1 MATKLQ
7 TPTPAKG
14 VRFQLN
20 ANTFLRTGYTFNGW
34 STNYASSTSEFA
46 DKAYVTFDGDR
57 DLYALWKANNYQVK
71 FNANGGT
78 GSMGNQTFTYDQGQY
93 LAANAFG
100 RTGHDFNKWTA
111 NADGSGNQYG
121 NGVWVSNL
129 TATSGGIV
137 NLYAQWDI
145 KQYTATFVHNDGTGN
160 TTQKTQNY
168 GTTLTAPTLT
178 RTGYKL
184 TSWNPAVDSTMQAE
198 NKTYTAQWSASQYT
212 VTFNPGTGGSVSPTS
227 KQVSYGSTYG
237 TLPTPTT
244 TVQYALFTGW
254 FTQPSGESPTGTLV
268 TDSTTVT
275 RTENHTL
282 YAWWRNGYSIT
293 VNPNGGTG
301 GFTTPNYYYKNESLQ
316 SNIAITL
323 PTRTGYAISGWTFSG
338 YSGTAPYV
346 TSAEPEKLNIPANTF
361 GNLTMTP
368 TWQGIQYSVALDK
381 QGGTGGTST
390 VSPTYGSAMPAIVK
404 PTKTGYIFGGYYTE
418 ADGTGTQYYTADG
431 ASARTWDSTTI
442 TTLYAK
448 WTEDYVTITYDSN
461 Y

>member
-1 MATKLQ
+1 MPNIT
-7 TPTPAKG
+7 TPT
-14 VRFQLN
+14 
-20 ANTFLRTGYTFNGW
+20 RTGYVFGGYYSSPDGAGTQYYDSNGVG
-34 STNYASSTSEFA
+34 TRNYNNSFGIT
-46 DKAYVTFDGDR
+46 
-57 DLYALWKANNYQVK
+57 LYA
-71 FNANGGT
+71 
-78 GSMGNQTFTYDQGQY
+78 
-93 LAANAFG
+93 
-100 RTGHDFNKWTA
+100 KWTA
-111 NADGSGNQYG
+111 N
-121 NGVWVSNL
+121 
-129 TATSGGIV
+129 
-137 NLYAQWDI
+137 
-145 KQYTATFVHNDGTGN
+145 K
-160 TTQKTQNY
+160 
-168 GTTLTAPTLT
+168 
-178 RTGYKL
+178 
-184 TSWNPAVDSTMQAE
+184 
-198 NKTYTAQWSASQYT
+198 YT
-212 VTFNPGTGGSVSPTS
+212 VTFNPGTGSVSPTT
-227 KQVSYGSTYG
+227 KQVTYGSAYG
-237 TLPTPTT
+237 ELPTPTT
-244 TVQYALFTGW
+244 SVQYALFTGW
-254 FTQPSGESPTGTLV
+254 FTQPSGESSTGTLV
-268 TDSTTVT
+268 TDNTTVT